1 VRRYNYEPLNFFRG
15 ATSLVC
21 ASFAGFEL
29 LAFRSYFEDG
39 HDALATWAAVAAGIC
54 VSYLVMMAAVR
65 WRVFAKSKAEA
76 IKIRARTLTARP

>member
-54 VSYLVMMAAVR
+54 VSYLVMMAVR

-76 IKIRARTLTARP
+76 IKRRARTLTARP